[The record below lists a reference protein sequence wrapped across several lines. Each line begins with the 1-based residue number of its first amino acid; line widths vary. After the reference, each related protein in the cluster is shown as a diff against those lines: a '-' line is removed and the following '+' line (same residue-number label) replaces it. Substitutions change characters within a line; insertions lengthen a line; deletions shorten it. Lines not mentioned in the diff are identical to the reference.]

1 MSTIGLAG
9 DGLAGDGPA
18 EEELAEE
25 ELAEE
30 ELAEEETTQDG
41 PAAGPKSRASPK
53 LKTPPPALSN
63 Q

>member
-1 MSTIGLAG
+1 MSTI
-9 DGLAGDGPA
+9 GLAGDGPA

-30 ELAEEETTQDG
+30 ESTQDG

>member
-9 DGLAGDGPA
+9 GEPA
-18 EEELAEE
+18 EG
-25 ELAEE
+25 
-30 ELAEEETTQDG
+30 D
-41 PAAGPKSRASPK
+41 PAPGPKSRASPK